1 MNTDK
6 KNSYETFKCESKRN
20 EKFKKGDTILS
31 LSGNTRLIGL
41 LLEGSAR
48 IVSID
53 ENGHESVSDFLHVG
67 DSFGYYIIMPLE
79 SVEYIAVA
87 ESECTVLF
95 VNFDYVMNSCRRNCE
110 NHNELIKKI
119 LFFTLQRTQFM
130 SLHINILSQ
139 KTLRGKLMVYFNYLR
154 LNSENSNEILV
165 PVTFDK
171 LSGYLGSD
179 RSALMREIRRMNDDG
194 IIRSNG
200 KKITLLYDR
209 SLISEYKV

>member
-1 MNTDK
+1 MMNTGNYN
-6 KNSYETFKCESKRN
+6 NSEILKCESTKS

-31 LSGNTRLIGL
+31 LSSNNGLIGL

-67 DSFGYYIIMPLE
+67 DSFGNCLIMPLE

-87 ESECTVLF
+87 ESECTVMF
-95 VNFDYVMNSCRRNCE
+95 INFNNVINNCRRNCE
-110 NHNELIKKI
+110 NHNELIRKM
-119 LFFTLQRTQFM
+119 LFFTLQRAQFM

-154 LNSENSNEILV
+154 LNSENRNEIIV
-165 PVTFDK
+165 PMTYDK
-171 LSGYLGSD
+171 LSGYLGAD
-179 RSALMREIRRMNDDG
+179 RSSLMREIRRMNEDG
-194 IIRSNG
+194 IICSNG
-200 KKITLLYDR
+200 KTITLLID
-209 SLISEYKV
+209 